1 MVDQPHFEDEKA
13 LSVWS
18 ALAVEAMKKAAEG
31 FSGMIGQQLSITQP
45 EVKMLPFTEIPNALG
60 GPEAEAAGIYLRCD
74 GDIPAQFMLILPYE
88 KAFEIC
94 DMLFERPI
102 GETEQLG
109 SLERSA
115 LAEVGNLTGTFFMNS
130 IAATTGLKLLP
141 TPPAVMV
148 DMVGAI
154 LDIIVATTGGVS
166 DSVLVLKTAFQFND
180 REVKADFWVIP
191 DQKTLKKVVANF

>member
-1 MVDQPHFEDEKA
+1 MADNGLSDKEKA

-18 ALAVEAMKKAAEG
+18 TLAVEGMKKAAEG
-31 FSGMIGQQLSITQP
+31 FSGMIGHQLSITPP
-45 EVKMLPFTEIPNALG
+45 EVKMLPFREIPDALG
-60 GPEAEAAGIYLRCD
+60 GPETEAAGIYLRCE
-74 GDIPAQFMLILPYE
+74 GEIPAQFMLIFPYE

-102 GETEQLG
+102 GETTQLG
-109 SLERSA
+109 SIERSA
-115 LAEVGNLTGTFFMNS
+115 LAEVGNLTGSFFMNS
-130 IAATTGLKLLP
+130 IASSTGLQLLP

-166 DSVLVLKTAFQFND
+166 DSVLVLKTVFTFND

-191 DQKTLKKVVANF
+191 DQKTLEKVVNNF